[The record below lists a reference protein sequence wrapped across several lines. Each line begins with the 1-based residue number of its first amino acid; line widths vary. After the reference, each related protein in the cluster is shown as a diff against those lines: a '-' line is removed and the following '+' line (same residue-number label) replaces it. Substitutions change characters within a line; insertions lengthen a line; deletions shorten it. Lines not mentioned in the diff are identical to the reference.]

1 MNEINWESDLDDI
14 LWIPDIDKE
23 EWFYV
28 EKKIIDNEINK
39 FNLSVDNIISS
50 YTDDN
55 LNFYETV
62 KVFESEINIKIN
74 YWNKNWWY
82 IELLTINND
91 LIWKIWADR
100 YIIDKNLIDSNHLW
114 IEVYWEFQ
122 WNKFSKILYLLYR
135 KFANENDD
143 IFFPEIDFAMKTSRI
158 SLLLNQWYVV
168 TEKYVW
174 GSFIP
179 VTESDIEQI
188 NQDIKNNYYWNQSIT
203 YKFELLNID

>member
-1 MNEINWESDLDDI
+1 MNEINWGSDLDDI

-174 GSFIP
+174 WSFIP